1 MQQATKI
8 IFLTLLFIVMINMIS
23 LNAFAT
29 SEQDVTPHSQQVDKL
44 RLIDSK
50 TIPHEQT
57 YNKTKVGGISGITYN
72 PKSNKWYLLSD
83 DRSEHSPSRF
93 YEANINYNLRQ
104 FNNINIKNVN
114 SLKQP
119 NGSNYISKKQFNNK
133 SKDIVADP
141 ESIRFDPL
149 TNNILYTSEGDRSL
163 GLNPFIRFSNLNG
176 NFISELPINE
186 SLKMDTQSKKGF
198 RNNLAI
204 EGSTFSVDGTTIWTS
219 MEAPVIQD
227 GPVPTANSGAL
238 SRITQYDRRG
248 NVLSEYAYPI
258 DSVPHVG
265 YNAKTAE
272 NGVSEML
279 AINKHEFL
287 TLERA
292 SVQSSDG
299 TFKNYVRIYKI
310 DVNHASDI
318 KDTKTLQNAE
328 VIPVKKKLVANLN
341 DEQLDKVDNIE
352 GMTFG
357 KKLANGND
365 SLVVVSDNNFNK
377 SQISQFIVFEVVNN
391 KT

>member
-8 IFLTLLFIVMINMIS
+8 IFLTLLVTVMINMIS
-23 LNAFAT
+23 LHAFAT
-29 SEQDVTPHSQQVDKL
+29 SAQDVAPHSHQVDKL

-57 YNKTKVGGISGITYN
+57 YNKTNVGGISGITYN

-83 DRSEHSPSRF
+83 DRSEHSFSRF
-93 YEANINYNLRQ
+93 YEANLNYNLRQ

-204 EGSTFSVDGTTIWTS
+204 EGSTFSVDGTSIWTS

-227 GPVPTANSGAL
+227 GPVPTADSGAL

-265 YNAKTAE
+265 NNAKTAE

-310 DVNHASDI
+310 DINHASDI
-318 KDTKTLQNAE
+318 KDTQTLQNAE
-328 VIPVKKKLVANLN
+328 VTPVKKKLVANLN
-341 DEQLDKVDNIE
+341 DAQLDKVDNIE

>member
-1 MQQATKI
+1 MQQVTKI
-8 IFLTLLFIVMINMIS
+8 IFISLLTIVMISMIS
-23 LNAFAT
+23 LNVFAT
-29 SEQDVTPHSQQVDKL
+29 SEKEVTPPSRHVEKL
-44 RLIDSK
+44 KLIDSK
-50 TIPHEQT
+50 TIPHDQT

-83 DRSEHSPSRF
+83 DRSENSPSRF
-93 YEANINYNLRQ
+93 YETNLNYNHRQ
-104 FNNINIKNVN
+104 FNNINIKNV
-114 SLKQP
+114 STLKQP
-119 NGSNYISKKQFNNK
+119 NGNNYISKNQFNND
-133 SKDIVADP
+133 SKNIVADP
-141 ESIRFDPL
+141 ESIRFDPW
-149 TNNILYTSEGDRSL
+149 TNSILYTSEGDRNL
-163 GLNPFIRFSNLNG
+163 GLNPFIRFSDSNG

-186 SLKMDTQSKKGF
+186 TLKMDTQSKKGF

-204 EGSTFSVDGTTIWTS
+204 EGSTFSVDGTSIWTS

-238 SRITQYDRRG
+238 SRITQYDRQG
-248 NVLSEYAYPI
+248 NILAEYAYPI

-265 YNAKTAE
+265 DNAKTAE

-279 AINKHEFL
+279 AINEHEFL

-299 TFKNYVRIYKI
+299 SFKNYVRIYKI

-318 KDTKTLQNAE
+318 KDTSTLQNTQ
-328 VIPVKKKLVANLN
+328 VTPVNKKLVANLN
-341 DEQLDKVDNIE
+341 AEQLDKVDNVE

-391 KT
+391 ET

>member
-1 MQQATKI
+1 MQLVTKI
-8 IFLTLLFIVMINMIS
+8 TFITLLAIVMTNMIS
-23 LNAFAT
+23 LNAFTT
-29 SEQDVTPHSQQVDKL
+29 SAKDVTPHSHQVDKL

-93 YEANINYNLRQ
+93 YEANLNYNLRQ

-114 SLKQP
+114 NLKQP
-119 NGSNYISKKQFNNK
+119 NGNNYISKKQFNNK
-133 SKDIVADP
+133 SKDIVVDP

-149 TNNILYTSEGDRSL
+149 TNNILYTSEGDRNL
-163 GLNPFIRFSNLNG
+163 GLNPFIRFSDSNG
-176 NFISELPINE
+176 NFISDLPINE
-186 SLKMDTQSKKGF
+186 TLKMDTQSKKGF

-204 EGSTFSVDGTTIWTS
+204 EGSTFSVDGTSIWTS

-227 GPVPTANSGAL
+227 GPVPTADSGAL

-248 NVLSEYAYPI
+248 NVLSEYAYHI
-258 DSVPHVG
+258 DSVPNVG
-265 YNAKTAE
+265 DNAKTAE

-299 TFKNYVRIYKI
+299 SFNNYVRIYKI

-328 VIPVKKKLVANLN
+328 VKPVKKKLVANLN
-341 DEQLDKVDNIE
+341 NDQLDKVDNIE

-377 SQISQFIVFEVVNN
+377 SQISQFIVFEVINN

>member
-1 MQQATKI
+1 MQQSTKI
-8 IFLTLLFIVMINMIS
+8 TYITLLVIVMINMIS

-29 SEQDVTPHSQQVDKL
+29 SEQDAAPHSHQVDNL

-93 YEANINYNLRQ
+93 YEANLNYNLRQ
-104 FNNINIKNVN
+104 FNDINIKNVN

-119 NGSNYISKKQFNNK
+119 NGSNYISKKQFSNK

-176 NFISELPINE
+176 DFISELPINK

-204 EGSTFSVDGTTIWTS
+204 EGSTFSVDGTSIWTS

-227 GPVPTANSGAL
+227 GPVPTADSGAL

-265 YNAKTAE
+265 DNAKTAE

-279 AINKHEFL
+279 AINNHEFI

-292 SVQSSDG
+292 SVQTSEG

-310 DVNHASDI
+310 DVTHASDI
-318 KDTKTLQNAE
+318 KDTQTLQNAE
-328 VIPVKKKLVANLN
+328 VTPVKKKLVANLN

-365 SLVVVSDNNFNK
+365 SLVIVSDNNFNK

-391 KT
+391 ET

>member
-1 MQQATKI
+1 
-8 IFLTLLFIVMINMIS
+8 
-23 LNAFAT
+23 
-29 SEQDVTPHSQQVDKL
+29 HSHQVDKL

-93 YEANINYNLRQ
+93 YEANLNYNLRQ

-204 EGSTFSVDGTTIWTS
+204 EGSTFSVDGTSIWTS

-227 GPVPTANSGAL
+227 GPVPTADSGAL

-265 YNAKTAE
+265 NNAKTAE
-272 NGVSEML
+272 NGASEML

-310 DVNHASDI
+310 DINHASDI
-318 KDTKTLQNAE
+318 KDTQTLQNAE
-328 VIPVKKKLVANLN
+328 VTPVKKKLVANLN
-341 DEQLDKVDNIE
+341 DAQLDKVDNIE

>member
-8 IFLTLLFIVMINMIS
+8 IFLTLLVTVMINMIS
-23 LNAFAT
+23 LHAFAT
-29 SEQDVTPHSQQVDKL
+29 SAQDVAPHSHQVDKL

-93 YEANINYNLRQ
+93 YEANLNYNLRQ

-119 NGSNYISKKQFNNK
+119 NGSNYISKKQFSNK

-176 NFISELPINE
+176 NFITELPINE

-204 EGSTFSVDGTTIWTS
+204 EGSTFSVDGTSIWTS

-227 GPVPTANSGAL
+227 GPVPTADSGAL

-265 YNAKTAE
+265 NNAKTAE

-292 SVQSSDG
+292 SVQSSDD

-310 DVNHASDI
+310 DINHASDI
-318 KDTKTLQNAE
+318 KDTQTLQNAE
-328 VIPVKKKLVANLN
+328 VTPVKKKLVANLN
-341 DEQLDKVDNIE
+341 DAQLDKVDNIE

>member
-8 IFLTLLFIVMINMIS
+8 IFLTLLVTVMINMIS
-23 LNAFAT
+23 VHAFAT
-29 SEQDVTPHSQQVDKL
+29 SVQDVAPHSHQVDKL

-93 YEANINYNLRQ
+93 YEANLNYNLRQ

-149 TNNILYTSEGDRSL
+149 TNNILYTGEGDRSL

-204 EGSTFSVDGTTIWTS
+204 EGSTFSVDGTSIWTS

-227 GPVPTANSGAL
+227 GPVPTADSGAL

-265 YNAKTAE
+265 NNAKTAE

-310 DVNHASDI
+310 DINHASDI
-318 KDTKTLQNAE
+318 KDTQTLQNAE
-328 VIPVKKKLVANLN
+328 VTPVKKKLVANLN
-341 DEQLDKVDNIE
+341 DAQLDKVDNIE